1 MKNVLKL
8 SMLSNKIILTLIF
21 LLCVILLSSCA
32 KTETDK
38 TNETSKLVDS
48 QKNSSSTV
56 NDETEPLI
64 VAMELAYPPFETKDV
79 KGNPS
84 GISVD
89 FAKAFGASI
98 NREVKIVNTAWEGLI
113 PSLQTGKADMI
124 ISSMTITEDR
134 AKVVDFSVPYANSL
148 LGILVNKDSK
158 IESVDDLNQ
167 KGMRIAVKAGSTGFL
182 YAKANMNNAEIITL
196 ADESA
201 CVTEVSQGKADAF
214 FYDQLTIYRNWKKHL
229 DTTRAIFIPFQ
240 DTEKWGVAVKKGNTE
255 LLNQI
260 NAFIPEFTNNGGF
273 DDLSEKYLK
282 EEKKAFGELGFKWF
296 FDLT

>member
-1 MKNVLKL
+1 MKNISKF
-8 SMLSNKIILTLIF
+8 SMLSNKIILTGIF
-21 LLCVILLSSCA
+21 LLCVVLLSSCA
-32 KTETDK
+32 KNETDK
-38 TNETSKLVDS
+38 TNETSGLIDS
-48 QKNSSSTV
+48 QKTTSSTV
-56 NDETEPLI
+56 SEEKEPLI

-98 NREVKIVNTAWEGLI
+98 GREVKIVNTAWEGLI

-134 AKVVDFSVPYANSL
+134 GKVVDFSIPYANSL

-167 KGMRIAVKAGSTGFL
+167 KGMRIAVKAGSTGFI
-182 YAKANMNNAEIITL
+182 YAKENMNNAEIITL

-214 FYDQLTIYRNWKKHL
+214 FYDQLTIYRNWQKHL

-260 NAFIPEFTNNGGF
+260 NDFIPKFTDNGGF

-282 EEKKAFGELGFKWF
+282 DEKKAFGELGFKWF